1 MHVIDLIVKFIQA
14 CHNLWHLFWPCN
26 S

>member
-14 CHNLWHLFWPCN
+14 CHNL
-26 S
+26 